1 MHCSPRLQGLAQTRG
16 GQRPE
21 VQVPFAQP
29 QVPPQLSLAPQ
40 VPSVGHLGTQQRPCA
55 QRALPEQP
63 QVPPQPFV
71 APQVPSV
78 GHAGTQQRPRVQ
90 RPAEQPL
97 VPPQPSAAP

>member
-71 APQVPSV
+71 APQCRLSVFESMQPVPHSTY
-78 GHAGTQQRPRVQ
+78 GKRH
-90 RPAEQPL
+90 
-97 VPPQPSAAP
+97 